1 MKKAEQ
7 SEATRTALLQA
18 AREIFTEYGYAD
30 ATTEDIAQRVGVTRG
45 ALYYQFRDKPSLFR
59 VVLEDLNLHIVQ
71 KVASAIQAGREEP
84 GDLWEAIART
94 GTAAF
99 LDACLDPAVQR
110 IVLTEVTTVLG
121 WEEEQEL
128 DENYG
133 LSIVRGAIQELME
146 AGLVAPQPLEVM
158 AYLILSVEREAA
170 RYIARAD
177 DIPTAR
183 KEMGASL
190 ERLLDGMRVKAGSAP
205 IDEGGGV

>member
-18 AREIFTEYGYAD
+18 AREIFTEHGYAD
-30 ATTEDIAQRVGVTRG
+30 ATTGDIAKRAGVTRG
-45 ALYYQFRDKPSLFR
+45 ALYYQFRDKFGLFR
-59 VVLEDLNLHIVQ
+59 AVVEDLNLHIVQ
-71 KVASAIQAGREEP
+71 KVMSAIQVRQEEGR
-84 GDLWEAIART
+84 DLWDTTARA
-94 GTAAF
+94 GTETF

-133 LSIVRGAIQELME
+133 LGVVRGVIQELMDV
-146 AGLVAPQPLEVM
+146 GLVAPQPLDPL

-177 DIPTAR
+177 DIPAAR

-190 ERLLDGMRVKAGSAP
+190 ERLLDGMRVKG
-205 IDEGGGV
+205 